1 MLMATLLARMP
12 DLRCR
17 AQTLHAPDEN
27 RYCSDCGNQICWP
40 CQVYQIAAEAEHL
53 ESSLSHRDHTP
64 PTVGARPCRHA
75 PQWR

>member
-17 AQTLHAPDEN
+17 TQTLHAPDEN
-27 RYCSDCGNQICWP
+27 RYCGECGNQVCWP

-53 ESSLSHRDHTP
+53 ENSRGHRNHTRP
-64 PTVGARPCRHA
+64 AVGARRGRHA
-75 PQWR
+75 L

>member
-27 RYCSDCGNQICWP
+27 RYCGECGNQVCWP

-53 ESSLSHRDHTP
+53 ESSLGHRHHTP
-64 PTVGARPCRHA
+64 PTLGARRGRHA
-75 PQWR
+75 L